1 MNVLN
6 TKYRGFTLVEM
17 AVVLVIVG
25 LLIGAGFTTL
35 GAYLDNA
42 KQAHTMGSLKVTKQA
57 LLNYVKVNKHMP
69 CPDTDGDGHE
79 DRVGALGTECS
90 SDVGTIPYDDIGI
103 GRAIASDDYSNLF
116 GYGIHKEAATSAVMG
131 LDVDV
136 AADAAVL
143 LGKAGSYFYSKGAP
157 AFDLDTPPTVAI
169 PGSLV
174 NSYQVCKRYAANDC
188 SGANDVE
195 VEFIPAVIVA
205 FNENGDGTSLSA
217 CGAGTTETRETQNCN
232 ADMTLVRGVFN
243 EGVYDDQIVTISAY
257 EIKEQALGDFK
268 DPPSASTE
276 NPDDSEYAGYD
287 VIIRG
292 DMDSS
297 NDLNVA
303 DGVDNAF
310 YIDHGDA
317 TDADGNY
324 LEEGDLNANVVFK
337 DGNDTFHIEG
347 DIEAGGNVKMGAGDD
362 TVYVGQDIQDGAVV
376 NLGDS
381 SIVIIAGVE
390 VVIETTDT
398 TDGKDTLVV
407 DGNVDDGAKIYG
419 NDGNDVITLNGAI
432 NGLVD
437 MGKDNDLLI
446 INKTAATNTVV
457 IGSTA
462 DIDGGNGADVLYVE
476 MTGAEWD
483 AAWSGL
489 SSSISN
495 FEYLSLEGE
504 SDLRVYD
511 SSSGGFVAP

>member
-1 MNVLN
+1 
-6 TKYRGFTLVEM
+6 
-17 AVVLVIVG
+17 
-25 LLIGAGFTTL
+25 
-35 GAYLDNA
+35 
-42 KQAHTMGSLKVTKQA
+42 
-57 LLNYVKVNKHMP
+57 
-69 CPDTDGDGHE
+69 TD
-79 DRVGALGTECS
+79 
-90 SDVGTIPYDDIGI
+90 
-103 GRAIASDDYSNLF
+103 
-116 GYGIHKEAATSAVMG
+116 AAT
-131 LDVDV
+131 
-136 AADAAVL
+136 L
-143 LGKAGSYFYSKGAP
+143 LGKAGSYFYSKSAP
-157 AFDLDTPPTVAI
+157 VFDLDTPPTVAT
-169 PGSLV
+169 PGSSA

-195 VEFIPAVIVA
+195 VQFIPAVIVA
-205 FNENGDGTSLSA
+205 FNENGEGTSLSA
-217 CGAGTTETRETQNCN
+217 CGTGTTEARETQNCN
-232 ADMTLVRGVFN
+232 GDMTLVRGVFN
-243 EGVYDDQIVTISAY
+243 DGVYDDQIVTISAY
-257 EIKEQALGDFK
+257 EIKENALGDFK

-276 NPDDSEYAGYD
+276 DPSDSEYAGYD

-292 DMDSS
+292 DMDDA

-310 YIDHGDA
+310 YIDHGDE

-324 LEEGDLNANVVFK
+324 LEEGNLNANVVFK
-337 DGNDTFHIEG
+337 DGNDTFHIVG
-347 DIEAGGNVKMGAGDD
+347 NVEAGGNMKMGSGDD
-362 TVYVGQDIQDGAVV
+362 SVYVGKDIQDGAVV

-419 NDGNDVITLNGAI
+419 NDGNDVITLNGAV

-446 INKTAATNTVV
+446 INKTLATNSVV

-462 DIDGGNGADVLYVE
+462 DIDGGMGADVLYVE
-476 MTGAEWD
+476 MSGADWD
-483 AAWSGL
+483 SAWSTL
-489 SSSISN
+489 SSSISD

-511 SSSGGFVAP
+511 NSTSSFVAP